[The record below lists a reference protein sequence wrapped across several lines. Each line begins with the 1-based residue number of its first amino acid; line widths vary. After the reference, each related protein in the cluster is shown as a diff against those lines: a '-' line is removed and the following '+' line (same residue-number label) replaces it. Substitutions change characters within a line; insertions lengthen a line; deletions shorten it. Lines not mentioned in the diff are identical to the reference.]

1 MEVIANNHSKR
12 YPIELTYQETANKTV
27 SFVFSLEN
35 AKKLLSDLD
44 AAIKEIEEQNDR
56 KRKKK
61 VGNDIPVG

>member
-1 MEVIANNHSKR
+1 MEVIANSRSKR

-44 AAIKEIEEQNDR
+44 AAIKEIEEQHDR
-56 KRKKK
+56 RRKKK

>member
-1 MEVIANNHSKR
+1 MEVIANNRSKR

-44 AAIKEIEEQNDR
+44 AAIKEIEEQNDKRRSNR
-56 KRKKK
+56 KGKA
-61 VGNDIPVG
+61 NEPA